1 MKKPLQYTRAAFSER
16 KNMTRDYAQTD
27 PAQTD
32 HAQTYLSRPWTARY
46 EPGVPH
52 DFTASNRVLPD
63 LLRDH
68 ARNYAGRPA
77 VSFLGATLTYAQLW
91 QQVQQLAAALQ
102 KSGVK
107 PGDRVAVMMPNLP
120 QFVVSFYGS
129 LLAGAVVVNT
139 SPLYVADELK
149 HQLVDSGAT
158 TLIILDSLLPRYFDV
173 RFEVPVERVFVAR
186 VQDALPFPKNL
197 LYPIKQRIDGDYVP
211 VRWTDKILPLKDV
224 IASQPPAPAPVTL
237 RPDDTALLQYTG
249 GTTGVPKGAMLT
261 HRNLIANAEQAWSWL
276 SDLKMG
282 QEIGLGAIPYF
293 HVYGMTASM
302 NLNVLGAGH
311 TVLIPN
317 PRDLGMVLSEIDRVR
332 PTLFPA
338 VPTLYNAINHHPD
351 TSKHDLT
358 SIRACISGSAPL
370 PIETARAF
378 KDITRGANLV
388 EGYGLT
394 ESSPITHVNPVSS
407 GQREGSIGLPLP
419 GVDALVM
426 GEGNQPV
433 ALGEVGE
440 LWVSGP
446 MVMKGYW
453 QRPDETAKALREY
466 AGRTWLLTGDVAR
479 MDEDGFFYIVDRK
492 KDLIIASGY
501 NIYPRE
507 VEEVL
512 YAHPAVL
519 EAAVVGVPDEYRGE
533 TVHAAVVFKEGQSA
547 SEKDLI
553 QYCRRHLSP
562 YKAPRSVEVRTE
574 LPKTAVGKVLRRGL
588 REQTLAARAEA
599 KRAQAASQNEP
610 THSGPTQSEP
620 KSGERSQS

>member
-1 MKKPLQYTRAAFSER
+1 
-16 KNMTRDYAQTD
+16 MTQ
-27 PAQTD
+27 D
-32 HAQTYLSRPWTARY
+32 HAQSYLSRPWTALY
-46 EPGVPH
+46 EVGVPH
-52 DFTASNRVLPD
+52 EFTPSNRVLPD

-68 ARNYAGRPA
+68 ARDYADRPA

-91 QQVQQLAAALQ
+91 QQVQQLATALQ
-102 KSGVK
+102 KSGVQ
-107 PGDRVAVMMPNLP
+107 PGDRVAVMLPNLP

-129 LLAGAVVVNT
+129 LLAGTVVVNT
-139 SPLYVADELK
+139 SPLYVADELR

-158 TLIILDSLLPRYFDV
+158 TLIILDSLLPRYFEV
-173 RFEVPVERVFVAR
+173 RFEVPVERVLVAR

-197 LYPIKQRIDGDYVP
+197 LYPIKQRLEKQHVS
-211 VRWTDKILPLKDV
+211 VRWTDKLLPLKDV
-224 IASQPPAPAPVTL
+224 IASQKPNPQPVTL

-261 HRNLIANAEQAWSWL
+261 HRNLMSNAEQAWSWL
-276 SDLKMG
+276 SNLEMG
-282 QEIGLGAIPYF
+282 REIGLGAIPYF

-302 NLNVLGAGH
+302 NLNILGAGH

-317 PRDLGMVLSEIDRVR
+317 PRDLGMVLSEIDRVK

-338 VPTLYNAINHHPD
+338 VPTLYNAINNHPD
-351 TSKHDLT
+351 ASKHDLT

-370 PIETARAF
+370 PLETARTF
-378 KDITRGANLV
+378 KEMTRGANLV

-394 ESSPITHVNPVSS
+394 EASPITHVNPVTTE
-407 GQREGSIGLPLP
+407 QREGSIGLPLP
-419 GVDALVM
+419 GVDAM
-426 GEGNQPV
+426 IMSEDGQPV

-446 MVMKGYW
+446 MVMQGYW
-453 QRPDETAKALREY
+453 QRPDESAKTLREY
-466 AGRTWLLTGDVAR
+466 GGRTWLLTGDMAR
-479 MDEDGFFYIVDRK
+479 MDQEGFFYIVDRK

-512 YAHPAVL
+512 YAHPAVM

-533 TVHAAVVFKEGQSA
+533 SVHAAVVFKEGQTA
-547 SEKDLI
+547 TEADLI

-562 YKAPRSVEVRTE
+562 YKAPRSVEIRTE
-574 LPKTAVGKVLRRGL
+574 LPKTAVGKILRREL
-588 REQTLAARAEA
+588 RDQTLAARAQA
-599 KRAQAASQNEP
+599 GSDSSAQPKETP
-610 THSGPTQSEP
+610 TS
-620 KSGERSQS
+620 

>member
-1 MKKPLQYTRAAFSER
+1 
-16 KNMTRDYAQTD
+16 MTQ
-27 PAQTD
+27 D

-52 DFTASNRVLPD
+52 DFVASNRVLPD

-68 ARNYAGRPA
+68 ARDYGARPA

-91 QQVQQLAAALQ
+91 RQVQQLATALQ

-107 PGDRVAVMMPNLP
+107 PGDRVAVMLPNLP

-139 SPLYVADELK
+139 SPLYVASELK

-173 RFEVPVERVFVAR
+173 RFEVPVERVLVAR

-197 LYPIKQRIDGDYVP
+197 LYPIKQRLDGDYVP
-211 VRWTDKILPLKDV
+211 VRWTDKLLPLKEV
-224 IASQPPAPAPVTL
+224 IASQKPAPAPVTL
-237 RPDDTALLQYTG
+237 HPDDTALLQYTG

-261 HRNLIANAEQAWSWL
+261 HRNLMANAEQAWSWL

-282 QEIGLGAIPYF
+282 EEIGLGAIPYF

-302 NLNVLGAGH
+302 NLNMLGAGH

-317 PRDLGMVLSEIDRVR
+317 PRDLGMVLAEIDRVK

-351 TSKHDLT
+351 TPKHDLT
-358 SIRACISGSAPL
+358 SIRACISGSASLPL
-370 PIETARAF
+370 ETARAF
-378 KDITRGANLV
+378 KEITRGANLV

-394 ESSPITHVNPVSS
+394 EASPITHVNPVMSE
-407 GQREGSIGLPLP
+407 QREGSIGLPLP
-419 GVDALVM
+419 GADALIM
-426 GEGNQPV
+426 GEDGQPA

-453 QRPDETAKALREY
+453 QRPDETAKTLREY
-466 AGRTWLLTGDVAR
+466 GGQTWLLTGDIAR
-479 MDEDGFFYIVDRK
+479 MDADGFFYIVDRK

-533 TVHAAVVFKEGQSA
+533 SVHAAVVFKEGQSA
-547 SEKDLI
+547 SEDDLI

-562 YKAPRSVEVRTE
+562 YKAPRSVEVRQE
-574 LPKTAVGKVLRRGL
+574 LPKTAVGKVLRREL
-588 REQTLAARAEA
+588 RDQTLAARAEA
-599 KRAQAASQNEP
+599 QAQVQPGEP
-610 THSGPTQSEP
+610 Q
-620 KSGERSQS
+620 Q

>member
-1 MKKPLQYTRAAFSER
+1 
-16 KNMTRDYAQTD
+16 MTQ
-27 PAQTD
+27 D

-52 DFTASNRVLPD
+52 EFTAPDQVLPD
-63 LLRDH
+63 LLRAH
-68 ARNYAGRPA
+68 ARDYAGRPA

-91 QQVQQLAAALQ
+91 RQVQQLAAALQ

-107 PGDRVAVMMPNLP
+107 PGDRVAVMLPNLP
-120 QFVVSFYGS
+120 QFLVSFYGS

-186 VQDALPFPKNL
+186 VQDVLPFPKNL

-211 VRWTDKILPLKDV
+211 VRWTDKILPFKGAVD
-224 IASQPPAPAPVTL
+224 SQRPEPEPVPL
-237 RPDDTALLQYTG
+237 HPDDTALLQYTG

-261 HRNLIANAEQAWSWL
+261 HRNLISNAAQAWSWL
-276 SDLKMG
+276 SELQMG
-282 QEIGLGAIPYF
+282 REIGLAAIPYF

-302 NLNVLGAGH
+302 NLNMLGAGH

-317 PRDLGMVLSEIDRVR
+317 PRDLGMVLAEIDRVR

-351 TSKHDLT
+351 TPKHDLT

-370 PIETARAF
+370 PVETARTFRA
-378 KDITRGANLV
+378 ITQGANLV

-394 ESSPITHVNPVSS
+394 ESSPITHINPVL
-407 GQREGSIGLPLP
+407 GEQREGSIGLPVP

-426 GEGNQPV
+426 GEGGEV
-433 ALGEVGE
+433 AAPGEVGE

-466 AGRTWLLTGDVAR
+466 RGQTWLLTGDIAR

-512 YAHPAVL
+512 FAHPAVL
-519 EAAVVGVPDEYRGE
+519 EAAVVGVPDAYRGE
-533 TVHAAVVFKEGQSA
+533 SVHAAVVFKEGQSA

-562 YKAPRSVEVRTE
+562 YKAPRSVEIRSE
-574 LPKTAVGKVLRRGL
+574 LPKTAVGKVLRREL
-588 REQTLAARAEA
+588 REQTLAARA
-599 KRAQAASQNEP
+599 QAEQAGQSQ
-610 THSGPTQSEP
+610 GD
-620 KSGERSQS
+620 